1 MAFKSCQ
8 SRSFMKVFQRMDPLI
23 TQELR
28 LSQETI
34 SGPPSCVE
42 SLIVIIH
49 WCSLPP
55 KCSSHSTR
63 KEPSTATKQWHDP
76 SCRCPLLFE
85 QNPTSPRVRA
95 MSTMKRKQ
103 RAQQVVLWFRG
114 TSGVPVDLQKT
125 NDQTLRGIDV
135 TNTSLRGTRNVSRWH
150 RPDYNFKK
158 SSPRFVLRS
167 QHRCVR
173 PLSCR
178 PNTLLSLKSEI
189 RLRQG

>member
-55 KCSSHSTR
+55 TCSSHSTR
-63 KEPSTATKQWHDP
+63 EEPSTATKQWHDP

-114 TSGVPVDLQKT
+114 TSRVPVDLQKDEQS
-125 NDQTLRGIDV
+125 NAQRDRCDC
-135 TNTSLRGTRNVSRWH
+135 NTSLRGTRAVGTGQRIIL
-150 RPDYNFKK
+150 KK

-167 QHRCVR
+167 PFRE
-173 PLSCR
+173 
-178 PNTLLSLKSEI
+178 NTGVYDHYRADQTRRFHWKA
-189 RLRQG
+189 R